1 MPRAFVLAALAAAL
15 VVPSPSQA
23 ADGTDDESAAS
34 ARALPVFRRPAWIG
48 VTMDAGG
55 DIGVRV
61 ERVVRGSPA
70 DRAGVRAGDR
80 IVAVDGTRVTIPGEI
95 SRQVS
100 AHRVGD
106 TVKVGLER
114 GGKAVTADVVL
125 AARPTID
132 EMLRMDLA
140 GERAPSWT
148 KVTPLSG
155 APASIES
162 LRGRVVLIDFWASWC
177 GPCRMLAPRLS
188 ALSTRYAAQGLTV
201 VGMTT
206 DGAEEAA
213 VFAARHGMRYG
224 VVVDGAG
231 DTSRAYGITSLPTM
245 LLVDKAGVVREVFV
259 GFDPGGTARLEEAVK
274 KLLAEPAKPNGKA
287 KPSPKPR

>member
-1 MPRAFVLAALAAAL
+1 
-15 VVPSPSQA
+15 
-23 ADGTDDESAAS
+23 
-34 ARALPVFRRPAWIG
+34 
-48 VTMDAGG
+48 
-55 DIGVRV
+55 
-61 ERVVRGSPA
+61 
-70 DRAGVRAGDR
+70 
-80 IVAVDGTRVTIPGEI
+80 
-95 SRQVS
+95 VS
-100 AHRVGD
+100 AHSVGD

-231 DTSRAYGITSLPTM
+231 ETSRAYGITSLPTM

-274 KLLAEPAKPNGKA
+274 KLLAEPAKANGKA
-287 KPSPKPR
+287 KPGPKPR